1 MKDEEKIRVHP
12 CQSVSQKQVMNHHKL
27 RLLLLTAY
35 CSLLIAFV
43 ACTPETPRLITL
55 TAQAEAT
62 PTLTPA
68 PLVLKVET
76 PTPLPGSQ
84 TEAISGEMFD
94 TLTVWVNETSPE
106 HAAALQTMSAE
117 FAAQHNIQLQFQMV
131 MPDLLPDLVQTAV
144 LSGTLPDLILHPVAY
159 TVGWVD
165 EGILDA
171 AAATAVLNTLE
182 PETFDAAALEF
193 VALDGGYAAI
203 PAYGWKQIILYRADR
218 YAAQGLA
225 APDTFEAM
233 LAGAEAFYDPDN
245 LRSGLVVPTE
255 SDLSSTQQVF
265 EMLATANGCDLIDSK
280 GEVFFLHPA
289 CLDAL
294 DFYREIINQFSPSD
308 VQTDIS
314 ALNAYLNGQTSLIIA
329 PPSVL
334 PVIGGLDP
342 ARRPTCDECTSAD
355 YLAQNSGVLT
365 TVQGRSQFAGTG
377 SFSELTYLGITTQ
390 ADEDAAALF
399 ADYWFNEGYLLWLA
413 VNPEQKVPLR
423 LGTPAAPGSY
433 VTAWQQLPL
442 VADGPTMVELYG
454 EGVAAALS
462 QNVANSTRWGF
473 REGHGA
479 LITKLYEGKL
489 FSILLQE
496 MLSGYFNTSVAVI
509 EGYKRVVALIPN
521 YAYTIELEA
530 TPTATLFH

>member
-1 MKDEEKIRVHP
+1 
-12 CQSVSQKQVMNHHKL
+12 MNHHQPRRFTHL
-27 RLLLLTAY
+27 LLLLTAY
-35 CSLLIAFV
+35 CSLLTLFV

-68 PLVLKVET
+68 PVLLKVET
-76 PTPLPGSQ
+76 PTLVPGSQ
-84 TEAISGEMFD
+84 PEEITGESFD
-94 TLTVWVNETSPE
+94 TLTIWVNETSPE
-106 HAAALQTMSAE
+106 HAAALQTMAAE
-117 FAAQHNIQLQFQMV
+117 FSAQHNIQLQFQMV

-144 LSGTLPDLILHPVAY
+144 LSATLPDLILHPVEY

-165 EGILDA
+165 EGVLDSE
-171 AAATAVLNTLE
+171 AATAVLNDLGT
-182 PETFDAAALEF
+182 ETFDAAALEF
-193 VALDGGYAAI
+193 VAIDNSYAAI

-218 YAAQGLA
+218 YAAQGLNP
-225 APDTFEAM
+225 PDTFADM
-233 LAGAEAFYDPDN
+233 LAGAAAFYDPDN

-255 SDLSSTQQVF
+255 SDLISTQQVF
-265 EMLATANGCDLIDSK
+265 EMLAMANGCDLVDEK

-329 PPSVL
+329 SPSVL
-334 PVIGGLDP
+334 PIIGGVDP
-342 ARRPTCDECTSAD
+342 ARRPTCAECTTAD
-355 YLAQNSGVLT
+355 YLARNSGILT
-365 TVQGRSQFAGTG
+365 TVQGRSQFAAPG
-377 SFSELTYLGITTQ
+377 SFSELTYLGITPN
-390 ADEDAAALF
+390 ADQDAAALF
-399 ADYWFNEGYLLWLA
+399 ADYWFNGGYLHWLA

-423 LGTPAAPGSY
+423 LGTPAQPTQF
-433 VTAWQQLPL
+433 VDAWRDFPL

-454 EGVAAALS
+454 DEVAAALS
-462 QNVANSTRWGF
+462 QNVADSTRWGF
-473 REGHGA
+473 RQGQGQLITDIYEGH
-479 LITKLYEGKL
+479 L

-509 EGYKRVVALIPN
+509 EGYKRIVALIPN
-521 YAYTIELEA
+521 YAYTIPLEV
-530 TPTATLFH
+530 TPTPTPARH

>member
-1 MKDEEKIRVHP
+1 MKKSVFIRVNP
-12 CQSVSQKQVMNHHKL
+12 CPKKQVMNHHKL
-27 RLLLLTAY
+27 RLLLFTAY
-35 CSLLIAFV
+35 CSLLTFFV

-68 PLVLKVET
+68 PLVLRVET

-84 TEAISGEMFD
+84 TEEISGEMFD

-106 HAAALQTMSAE
+106 HAAALQAMAAE
-117 FAAQHNIQLQFQMV
+117 FATQHNIQLQFQMV

-165 EGILDA
+165 EGVLDA
-171 AAATAVLNTLE
+171 AAATAALDALGI
-182 PETFDAAALEF
+182 ETFDAAALEF
-193 VALDGGYAAI
+193 VAVEGGYAAI

-225 APDTFEAM
+225 APDSFEAM

-255 SDLSSTQQVF
+255 SDLTSTQQVF
-265 EMLATANGCDLIDSK
+265 EMLAAANGCDLIDSK

-294 DFYREIINQFSPSD
+294 DFYREIINQYSPSD

-329 PPSVL
+329 SPSVL
-334 PVIGGLDP
+334 PIVGGLDP
-342 ARRPTCDECTSAD
+342 ARRPTCAECTSAD

-365 TVQGRSQFAGTG
+365 AVQGRSQFAGTG
-377 SFSELTYLGITTQ
+377 SFSELTYLGITTR

-399 ADYWFNEGYLLWLA
+399 AAYWFNEGYMRWLA

-423 LGTPAAPGSY
+423 LGTPDEPNGY
-433 VTAWQQLPL
+433 VAAWQQLPL
-442 VADGPTMVELYG
+442 VENGPTMVELYG
-454 EGVAAALS
+454 AEIAAALS
-462 QNVANSTRWGF
+462 QNVAASTRWGF
-473 REGHGA
+473 QEGQGA
-479 LITKLYEGKL
+479 FITRVYESKL

-509 EGYKRVVALIPN
+509 EGYKRLVALIPN

-530 TPTATLFH
+530 TPTATPFH